1 MVKNINLTDIEYPQQ
16 IEQKKQYAQNPNFR
30 ANDFEK
36 TPKQDKVELSNKTN
50 DITKAAI
57 GVGIVGAIVTL
68 GILGRKGKLGSYI
81 QELLGGAKKG
91 KEQIKESLEKLLEK
105 HKDKKLSELTNEEK
119 NKILEALN
127 PENKAD
133 VKQKIEAEFETMKD
147 KKVSEVVDSVKNKLK
162 GVKEGGEGTQGI
174 KPENKPN
181 EGVNTSGTE
190 KPKSE
195 GSTTTSSGSSSSRG
209 AGSHGSSSSS
219 RSTGSSSSHSS
230 SSSSHSSS
238 SSSASHS
245 SRTGSSRHSSSS
257 SSSSRKAPKNDSEA
271 ILDAQEKEILEAKRA
286 SDARNN
292 EWVRKQHEAKEKEY
306 SDFGNKALSERE
318 AKFDEEV
325 ENKIDEIMQQIS
337 ENPNFCDRNPQEV
350 SKELFAKM
358 AEHFKTVNTATMSDE
373 AKFTAFLMSA
383 SSGMKEA
390 EVKALVE
397 HLGLDRIMK
406 KTEETL
412 THNGKTVKAIFKG
425 NDSYILSDGSFLRKN
440 GENTELVSIKDM
452 QKQVEQSITELQLSK
467 KAEEAAKIEAERI
480 TKEAEEKAKLEAEKA
495 AREAEEKARLEAEK
509 AAREAE
515 EKARLEAEKAAREAE
530 EKARLEAEKAAK
542 EAEEKARRIEEGRQK
557 YAEYNE
563 RLDGRT
569 SVRVSSQKSEE
580 LTEMGKYYHDIE
592 LAEASKLK
600 RQLADQAEKMKWF
613 DSYLQDEPLRKA
625 LGIADDAEI
634 MFSRELSEAGR
645 RGGGPYIKNSKGNI
659 LTYDRNTGIWNE
671 WNVTTIENWGEEAR
685 KLSQTKNA
693 DGFIVTRTKNQENH
707 TYDYVVRN
715 LETGKE
721 TTVKDGKLYKKFPDG
736 KEEVEE
742 LTGMQKRQMSE
753 SFDEFFNEL
762 KPTAPKHPPYGSAQ
776 EPPAAFVTVKAGKK
790 QRVLNDIEAYVHS
803 FDEGTFQRVNKN
815 VVVYNANGE
824 REVINIIYEGKDCD
838 IDAMG
843 RILPKLK
850 TDPMTRRNTATVSS
864 SSYNSQRVAQRNRQ
878 RQMVHA

>member
-16 IEQKKQYAQNPNFR
+16 IEQKKQYTQNPNFR
-30 ANDFEK
+30 ANDFER

-91 KEQIKESLEKLLEK
+91 KEQIKESLEKILEK
-105 HKDKKLSELTNEEK
+105 HKGKKLSELTNEEK

-162 GVKEGGEGTQGI
+162 GVKEGGEGTKGI

-209 AGSHGSSSSS
+209 AGSHGSSPSS
-219 RSTGSSSSHSS
+219 RSTGSSSSHTS

-245 SRTGSSRHSSSS
+245 SRTGSSRRTSSS
-257 SSSSRKAPKNDSEA
+257 SSSSRKAPKNDGEA

-292 EWVRKQHEAKEKEY
+292 KWVRKQHEAKEKEY
-306 SDFGNKALSERE
+306 SDFWNKALSERE
-318 AKFDEEV
+318 AKFDEEA
-325 ENKIDEIMQQIS
+325 ENKINEILQQIS
-337 ENPNFCDRNPQEV
+337 KNPNFCDRNPQEV
-350 SKELFAKM
+350 SQELCAKM

-373 AKFTAFLMSA
+373 AKFAAFLMST

-425 NDSYILSDGSFLRKN
+425 DDIYILSDGSFLRKN
-440 GENTELVSIKDM
+440 GKNTELASIKDM
-452 QKQVEQSITELQLSK
+452 QKYFEESIKEFQSSK

-480 TKEAEEKAKLEAEKA
+480 AKEAEEKAKLEAEKA

-509 AAREAE
+509 AA
-515 EKARLEAEKAAREAE
+515 KEAE

-563 RLDGRT
+563 KLDGRT
-569 SVRVSSQKSEE
+569 SVKVSSQKSEE

-613 DSYLQDEPLRKA
+613 DSYLQDEPLRKV

-645 RGGGPYIKNSKGNI
+645 RGRPYIKNSKGNI

-693 DGFIVTRTKNQENH
+693 DGFIVTRTKNKENH

-762 KPTAPKHPPYGSAQ
+762 KPTAPKRPPYGSAE
-776 EPPAAFVTVKAGKK
+776 EPPAAFVTVKNGKK

-850 TDPMTRRNTATVSS
+850 VDPMIRRNTATVSS
-864 SSYNSQRVAQRNRQ
+864 SSYNSQRVAQRNKQ

>member
-1 MVKNINLTDIEYPQQ
+1 MVENINLSSIEYPQQ

-30 ANDFEK
+30 ANDFER

-162 GVKEGGEGTQGI
+162 GVKEGGEGTKGI

-195 GSTTTSSGSSSSRG
+195 GSSTTSSGGSSSSRG
-209 AGSHGSSSSS
+209 AGSHSSSSSS
-219 RSTGSSSSHSS
+219 RSTGRTSSSHSSGSSSYSSSS
-230 SSSSHSSS
+230 SSSSHSSG
-238 SSSASHS
+238 
-245 SRTGSSRHSSSS
+245 TGSSRRSSSS
-257 SSSSRKAPKNDSEA
+257 SSSSRKAPKNDGEA

-286 SDARNN
+286 SDTRNN

-306 SDFGNKALSERE
+306 SDFWNKALGERE

-325 ENKIDEIMQQIS
+325 ENKIAEIMEQIS
-337 ENPNFCDRNPQEV
+337 ENPNFCERNPQEV
-350 SKELFAKM
+350 SKELLAKM
-358 AEHFKTVNTATMSDE
+358 AEYFRTVNTATMSDE
-373 AKFTAFLMSA
+373 AKFGAFLMSA
-383 SSGMKEA
+383 SSGMKEK

-397 HLGLDRIMK
+397 HLGFDRIMQ

-425 NDSYILSDGSFLRKN
+425 EDSYILSDGSILLKK
-440 GENTELVSIKDM
+440 GENTELASIKDM
-452 QKQVEQSITELQLSK
+452 QKHFEESIKELQSSK
-467 KAEEAAKIEAERI
+467 KSEEAARI
-480 TKEAEEKAKLEAEKA
+480 
-495 AREAEEKARLEAEK
+495 
-509 AAREAE
+509 
-515 EKARLEAEKAAREAE
+515 
-530 EKARLEAEKAAK
+530 EAEKAAK

-563 RLDGRT
+563 KLDGRT
-569 SVRVSSQKSEE
+569 SVRVSNQKSEE
-580 LTEMGKYYHDIE
+580 LTEMGRYYHDIE
-592 LAEASKLK
+592 LAQASELK
-600 RQLADQAEKMKWF
+600 RQLAAQAEKMKWF

-645 RGGGPYIKNSKGNI
+645 RGRPYIKNSKGNI
-659 LTYDRNTGIWNE
+659 LTYDRNAGIWNE
-671 WNVTTIENWGEEAR
+671 WNVTAIENWGEETR

-693 DGFIVTRTKNQENH
+693 DGFIVTRTRNRENH

-715 LETGKE
+715 LETGRE

-753 SFDEFFNEL
+753 SFDNFFNDLE
-762 KPTAPKHPPYGSAQ
+762 PTAPKRPPYGGAK

-850 TDPMTRRNTATVSS
+850 TDPMIRRKTKTVSS
-864 SSYNSQRVAQRNRQ
+864 SSYNSQRVAQSNRQ